1 MQTCKTRQIVATALA
16 AGLIAVSSVSHAQ
29 QYSQGAPYG
38 AYGYYAQP
46 YPQQPQQEPGGLRG
60 LLPAGRG
67 YDVQQGQQA
76 ASWYYEQPQAP
87 RSRKT
92 VTPAATPKAAAPASG
107 EARKPAVPAAPTPKP
122 ARPARKKEQAASTDT
137 WYTSFDSAWK
147 KACDQGRPLVVL
159 FVHHG
164 CPECDKMDYYLA
176 QPGSAA
182 SLACAVK
189 VRIEFTQNPEVV
201 NRFGVKLTPTF
212 LVLSPSGGEAYR
224 EVGALTPERLKQ
236 IQPAL
241 ESLVTGPPEKE
252 TSLKTK
258 EKSVSPQDHNTSQTV
273 AAL

>member
-1 MQTCKTRQIVATALA
+1 MQSCKTRQIVAAALTLA
-16 AGLIAVSSVSHAQ
+16 SAVFAPASHAQ
-29 QYSQGAPYG
+29 QYQQRTATP
-38 AYGYYAQP
+38 GYYQGQA
-46 YPQQPQQEPGGLRG
+46 PGGIRA
-60 LLPAGRG
+60 LLPASRG

-76 ASWYYEQPQAP
+76 ASWYYSQPQQRTANKSSKSAP
-87 RSRKT
+87 SKKAAPKTSTPKETARKT
-92 VTPAATPKAAAPASG
+92 EPSAATAAKTQRLAPKKQVSSSAN
-107 EARKPAVPAAPTPKP
+107 
-122 ARPARKKEQAASTDT
+122 

-182 SLACAVK
+182 SLASAVK

-212 LVLSPSGGEAYR
+212 LVMSPDGGEAYR

-252 TSLKTK
+252 TSLKAKDSTI
-258 EKSVSPQDHNTSQTV
+258 SPQDHNTSQTV